1 MKCCLN
7 AKKFLRGENGAPG
20 QSSCML
26 YAVYSPIYFP
36 SIVKGIFKGNNFITG
51 VPSVPNTVPGTQ
63 PMLSIR

>member
-1 MKCCLN
+1 
-7 AKKFLRGENGAPG
+7 
-20 QSSCML
+20 ML